1 MSRQDR
7 IVAAALAAATLTL
20 SRGRDGGVGSC
31 RRAAH
36 RRLGFRS
43 RSVLA
48 PRRRASVDQLGA
60 DDQDRPAA
68 LGAPVPLGV
77 RGSPLG
83 TGDLDVGARGR
94 RRRGGLHVGP
104 PARGC
109 AHRRR
114 RSARGDRGRPV
125 VDVRSIRAVA
135 CRIRRR
141 RLRRCR
147 CVDLGVASRSRHIVG
162 RLVGA
167 AVGVVIVAAA
177 RASRRRTQL
186 VARRRLPPIRRHQR
200 REDVARVPADGVER
214 GVVAPDGRNR
224 LGEHRAVCGIEWDG
238 SHSSA
243 VNLDG
248 TPTLT
253 DPPLA
258 WWTHM
263 TDMPQVCVV
272 ITASPVESSLGT
284 EVRTFAWRPWLV
296 GGNSAL
302 HVDQLH
308 ALACG

>member
-1 MSRQDR
+1 M
-7 IVAAALAAATLTL
+7 AAALAAATLTL
-20 SRGRDGGVGSC
+20 SRGRDGGGGSC

-68 LGAPVPLGV
+68 LGAAVPLGV

-147 CVDLGVASRSRHIVG
+147 CVDLGVASASAHRRS
-162 RLVGA
+162 
-167 AVGVVIVAAA
+167 A
-177 RASRRRTQL
+177 RRSGGRRR
-186 VARRRLPPIRRHQR
+186 
-200 REDVARVPADGVER
+200 DR
-214 GVVAPDGRNR
+214 GRCSRITSTHTTG
-224 LGEHRAVCGIEWDG
+224 G
-238 SHSSA
+238 SSA
-243 VNLDG
+243 TTSN
-248 TPTLT
+248 P
-253 DPPLA
+253 
-258 WWTHM
+258 
-263 TDMPQVCVV
+263 
-272 ITASPVESSLGT
+272 TASTAGRCCSGSG
-284 EVRTFAWRPWLV
+284 RR
-296 GGNSAL
+296 
-302 HVDQLH
+302 
-308 ALACG
+308 C